1 MSVRQHPHSATACR
15 RFVMLALVVA
25 AALLA
30 GCASTQS
37 FSPPEPAR
45 IASGARVLIMPP
57 DIELGQINTAGLYA
71 PKADWTYDAQRHVLA
86 TLIQAL
92 RDRGHV
98 GTVYGGDPQTVA
110 PIEREHAQSVK
121 LFEAVRQTVLQY
133 KHFAGTGSGL
143 PTKKDRFDWTLGPE
157 GVAPLRATYDA
168 DYALFTLFRDRSPTG
183 GRVAMEIAV
192 AVLFGAYGS
201 TDNQLG
207 FAALVDLRSGDLLWT
222 NLMTQTFGDLRT
234 QADADSAVQT
244 LLGDAPL

>member
-1 MSVRQHPHSATACR
+1 MSSRQQRPHATVSA
-15 RFVMLALVVA
+15 RFAALALLGV

-37 FSPPEPAR
+37 FAPPEPAA
-45 IASGARVLIMPP
+45 IVSGAQVLIMPP

-71 PKADWTYDAQRHVLA
+71 PKADWTYDAQRHVLGA
-86 TLIQAL
+86 LTQAL
-92 RDRGHV
+92 RDRGHA
-98 GTVYGGDPQTVA
+98 GAVYGGDPQTVA
-110 PIEREHAQSVK
+110 PIEREHAQTVK

-133 KHFAGTGSGL
+133 KHFAGTGGGL
-143 PTKKDRFDWTLGPE
+143 PTKKDQFDWTLGPE
-157 GVAPLRATYDA
+157 GVASLRASHDA
-168 DYALFTLFRDRSPTG
+168 GYALFTLFRDRSPTG
-183 GRVAMEIAV
+183 SRVAMEIAM

-201 TDNQLG
+201 TDNQLA

-234 QADADSAVQT
+234 QADADGAVQT

>member
-1 MSVRQHPHSATACR
+1 MSVRQHIPPATVCR
-15 RFVMLALVVA
+15 RLATLAVVA
-25 AALLA
+25 AAVLLA

-37 FSPPEPAR
+37 FSTPEPASV
-45 IASGARVLIMPP
+45 ASGARVLVMPP

-86 TLIQAL
+86 TLVQAL

-98 GTVYGGDPQTVA
+98 GTVYGDDPQAVA

-133 KHFAGTGSGL
+133 KHSAGTGGGL
-143 PTKKDRFDWTLGPE
+143 PTKKNRFDWTLGAE
-157 GVAPLRATYDA
+157 GVAPLRASYDA

-207 FAALVDLRSGDLLWT
+207 FAALVDLRSGHLLWS
-222 NLMTQTFGDLRT
+222 NLMTQAYGDLRT